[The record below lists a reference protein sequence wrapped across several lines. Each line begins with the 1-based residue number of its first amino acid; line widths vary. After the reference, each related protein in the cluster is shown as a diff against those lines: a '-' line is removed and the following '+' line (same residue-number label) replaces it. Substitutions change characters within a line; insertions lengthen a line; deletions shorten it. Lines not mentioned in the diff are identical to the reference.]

1 MQTAVL
7 AFESIRVAPY
17 RLRPVSRTQAAAT
30 QRTPAFDYLRAFVIG
45 LVVLHHAAMAYCTG
59 GRVAEAG
66 QYMQSSAPIV
76 DAAQWEGFNWM
87 VVLNDS
93 FFMPLM
99 FLLSGLFVRTS
110 LARKG
115 LRRYLGDR
123 LMRLGI
129 PLVAGIFLIVPL
141 AYYASYL
148 QSGGTRDFGAFW
160 RHMVTAGPWPSGPI
174 WFVGALL
181 VIDALCALLLSHEK
195 VQTGVRR
202 LSARLDRL
210 SPTGWFAIFLAL
222 SALAYLPALLALGPS
237 LWLTAG
243 PFGVQA
249 SRIGLYAFYFGAGVI
264 VGADRLADG
273 FGRRWLRWP
282 LFAALATALFLAL
295 HGAPLPAAASGAAL
309 LLFSAAVAAALL
321 ALAIRFGAHQTP
333 VGRSLGANAY
343 GIYLAHYP
351 IVLWIQYALL
361 RPPLGPPLGPVAKGL
376 LVLVAG
382 FGASWLAASLVRR
395 VPGVARIV

>member
-1 MQTAVL
+1 VQTGVL
-7 AFESIRVAPY
+7 SFESIRVAPY
-17 RLRPVSRTQAAAT
+17 RLRPVERARAAAT

-59 GRVAEAG
+59 GQVAEGG

-76 DAAQWEGFNWM
+76 DTAQWEGFNWV

-123 LMRLGI
+123 LVRLGI
-129 PLVAGIFLIVPL
+129 PLAAGVLVIVPL
-141 AYYASYL
+141 SYYASYL
-148 QSGGTRDFGAFW
+148 QSGGTRDFAAFW
-160 RHMVTAGPWPSGPI
+160 QHMVTAGPWPSGPI

-181 VIDALCALLLSHEK
+181 VIDAISALLLSQEK
-195 VQTGVRR
+195 VQAGVQR
-202 LSARLDRL
+202 LSERLDRL

-249 SRIGLYAFYFGAGVI
+249 SRIGLYAFYFAAGVT
-264 VGADRLADG
+264 VGPDRLAAG
-273 FGRRWLRWP
+273 FSRHWLRWP
-282 LFAALATALFLAL
+282 LLAALVTALFLAL
-295 HGAPLPAAASGAAL
+295 HGAPLPAAASGAVM
-309 LLFSAAVAAALL
+309 LLFSAAAAAGLL
-321 ALAIRFGAHQTP
+321 AFAVRFGAHQTA

-361 RPPLGPPLGPVAKGL
+361 QTPLDPVAKGL

-382 FGASWLAASLVRR
+382 FGASWLAAGLLRR

>member
-1 MQTAVL
+1 LLVTTAVL
-7 AFESIRVAPY
+7 AFDSVRIAPY
-17 RLRPVSRTQAAAT
+17 RLRPVERARAAAP

-45 LVVLHHAAMAYCTG
+45 LVVLHHAIMAYCTG
-59 GRVAEAG
+59 GQVAEAG

-76 DAAQWEGFNWM
+76 DTAQWEGFNWM
-87 VVLNDS
+87 VVVNDS

-99 FLLSGLFVRTS
+99 FLLSGLFVQTS

-129 PLVAGIFLIVPL
+129 PLVVGILAIVPL

-148 QSGGTRDFGAFW
+148 QSGGARDFGAFW
-160 RHMVTAGPWPSGPI
+160 LHMVTAGPWPSGPI

-181 VIDALCALLLSHEK
+181 VIDAVCALLLSHEK
-195 VQTGVRR
+195 AGAGMRR

-222 SALAYLPALLALGPS
+222 SALAYLPALLVLGPS

-249 SRIGLYAFYFGAGVI
+249 SRIGLYAFYFVAGAL
-264 VGADRLADG
+264 VGADRLAAG

-282 LFAALATALFLAL
+282 LLAALATALFLAL
-295 HGAPLPAAASGAAL
+295 HGATLPAVARGAVM
-309 LLFSAAVAAALL
+309 LLFSAAAAAGLL
-321 ALAIRFGAHQTP
+321 ALAVRFGAQQTA

-351 IVLWIQYALL
+351 IVLWIQYGLL
-361 RPPLGPPLGPVAKGL
+361 HAPLDPVAKGL
-376 LVLVAG
+376 LVLVTG
-382 FGASWLAASLVRR
+382 FGASWLAASLLRR
-395 VPGVARIV
+395 VPGVARVV